1 MSITEKILDVIGG
14 GLVSGIIDVAKSYFP
29 PDMSEAQ
36 KLEAE
41 MKMLQIKA
49 SVDLQIQEMLNE
61 SERAFNDR
69 IIQMDG
75 TAEQLKSVFF
85 IGPLIILLRAIQR
98 PLWGFGT
105 LYMDWMVFS
114 DTWKIPTDSREDLC
128 FLSINLIVLIFLFG
142 EKAFK
147 NIAPVIERL
156 LSVRK

>member
-1 MSITEKILDVIGG
+1 MSITEKIVDVIGG

-114 DTWKIPTDSREDLC
+114 DTWKIPTDSREDMC

-147 NIAPVIERL
+147 NIAPLIERL